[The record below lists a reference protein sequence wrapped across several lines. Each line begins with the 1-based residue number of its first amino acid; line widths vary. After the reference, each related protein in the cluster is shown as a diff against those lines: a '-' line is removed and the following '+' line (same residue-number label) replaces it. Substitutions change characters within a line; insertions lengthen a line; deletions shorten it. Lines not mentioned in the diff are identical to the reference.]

1 MPNRIIR
8 EGILSSDRVD
18 QLDAAAE
25 VFYRRL
31 MSKVD
36 DHGLFDARASMLR
49 ASLYPLRVDRVREA
63 DIARW
68 IATCEKAGVI
78 ALYVHEGKP
87 FGQMLDTRWQARSE
101 PKHPAPIWGIG
112 APPAPHANS
121 CAQLQTTAT
130 LDGVVVGV
138 VKEKEKGAQHRSRQL
153 CAPSEAVESEGDQP
167 TPSGLACRAI
177 RAAGID
183 IPGPTADLNRLVNA
197 GVPPEEFGAVAAELV
212 ARGKGRVPL
221 LLSTIEGRRQDA
233 QAKGGVAAAV
243 PVTTDPNEEIQA
255 RGASVCVGRWASGT
269 LGDYRERVEAAERA
283 QQGSAL
289 ASVHDLAARMKA

>member
-1 MPNRIIR
+1 VGTQT
-8 EGILSSDRVD
+8 ESST
-18 QLDAAAE
+18 E
-25 VFYRRL
+25 TETET
-31 MSKVD
+31 K
-36 DHGLFDARASMLR
+36 
-49 ASLYPLRVDRVREA
+49 
-63 DIARW
+63 
-68 IATCEKAGVI
+68 
-78 ALYVHEGKP
+78 
-87 FGQMLDTRWQARSE
+87 
-101 PKHPAPIWGIG
+101 
-112 APPAPHANS
+112 
-121 CAQLQTTAT
+121 
-130 LDGVVVGV
+130 
-138 VKEKEKGAQHRSRQL
+138 KEKGAQCGPMQV
-153 CAPSEAVESEGDQP
+153 CARSEAVESEGDQP

-183 IPGPTADLNRLVNA
+183 IPGPTADLNRLVNAGVPPEEFGAVAAPTADLNRLVNA

-243 PVTTDPNEEIQA
+243 PVTTDPNEAIQA

>member
-1 MPNRIIR
+1 VN
-8 EGILSSDRVD
+8 
-18 QLDAAAE
+18 
-25 VFYRRL
+25 FW
-31 MSKVD
+31 K
-36 DHGLFDARASMLR
+36 
-49 ASLYPLRVDRVREA
+49 
-63 DIARW
+63 RW
-68 IATCEKAGVI
+68 IGSIQKKT
-78 ALYVHEGKP
+78 
-87 FGQMLDTRWQARSE
+87 
-101 PKHPAPIWGIG
+101 
-112 APPAPHANS
+112 
-121 CAQLQTTAT
+121 AQLSLSEMGAYDRLLDHYYAHERPLPPDVERCCRIAGAATRDERKAVAAVLAEFFTLSVEGYTQERAAQEISEAQPKIASARTNGSKGGRPLGSLNKPKDKPSGFPVGTQTESSTET
-130 LDGVVVGV
+130 ETET
-138 VKEKEKGAQHRSRQL
+138 KKEKGAQCGPMQV

-167 TPSGLACRAI
+167 TPAGLACRAI

-243 PVTTDPNEEIQA
+243 PVTTDPNEAIQA